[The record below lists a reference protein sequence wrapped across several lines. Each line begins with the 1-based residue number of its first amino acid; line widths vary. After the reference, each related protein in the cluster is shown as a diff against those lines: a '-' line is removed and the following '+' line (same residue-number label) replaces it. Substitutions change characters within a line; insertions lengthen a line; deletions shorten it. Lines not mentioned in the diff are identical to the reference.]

1 MIILVLGFYDSQA
14 KEVLPGQMGKGDAV
28 ILIFFKISVIIVL
41 TFYIIFITSLNC
53 SFSDEEIYWRI
64 SVTYA

>member
-1 MIILVLGFYDSQA
+1 
-14 KEVLPGQMGKGDAV
+14 MGKGDAV
-28 ILIFFKISVIIVL
+28 ILIYFKISVIIVL

>member
-1 MIILVLGFYDSQA
+1 MTLKQKKFFLD
-14 KEVLPGQMGKGDAV
+14 KMGKGDAV

-41 TFYIIFITSLNC
+41 TFYITFITSLNC

>member
-1 MIILVLGFYDSQA
+1 MTLKQKKFFLD
-14 KEVLPGQMGKGDAV
+14 KMGKGDAV

-41 TFYIIFITSLNC
+41 TFYIISITSLNC